1 MIVYLVAELINGK
14 TEFRPGHCFV
24 EMQLSLIAV
33 LINVSSESI
42 DKALYVT
49 IKKRVTL
56 EQ

>member
-14 TEFRPGHCFV
+14 TEFRLGHCFV

-42 DKALYVT
+42 DKALCVT